1 MGRELAYE
9 SYRVGK
15 QKRQIVDNHLAHGGV
30 KCGEQF
36 VLGEHIAFAQQIHE
50 GGLAYVGISYEGHSG
65 KFAAIFTL
73 YRLLRVDSGEFGL
86 EARYFVEDDT
96 AVGFNL
102 RLAGTARAYT
112 ATLTLQ
118 VGPHSGKAREQILVL
133 EPVRP
138 GSSHWLSARAL
149 QICRE

>member
-1 MGRELAYE
+1 MSASRTSSSVDLNELTRWVGELAYE

-65 KFAAIFTL
+65 KFAAI
-73 YRLLRVDSGEFGL
+73 LRCIDFCESI
-86 EARYFVEDDT
+86 
-96 AVGFNL
+96 
-102 RLAGTARAYT
+102 LA
-112 ATLTLQ
+112 
-118 VGPHSGKAREQILVL
+118 
-133 EPVRP
+133 
-138 GSSHWLSARAL
+138 SSA
-149 QICRE
+149 